1 MASYGVPF
9 QGSKSSIAKWL
20 VDLLPPS
27 HTFVDLFAGGCA
39 VTHCAMLSGK
49 WERFV
54 ANDLTDAPAMFVD
67 AVRGEYDGYCT
78 VPDRDQF
85 NEEKAVDYALS
96 VLYSFSNNGRDYLW
110 SKKLEPVKVH
120 ASRML
125 AMPSMHERRV
135 EYKKF
140 VHALSDYIREGDAV
154 GKLTGSADGKDK
166 GHGLERLQ
174 SLERLERLQ
183 SLQGLERLQSLQ
195 GLERLQSLQMD
206 YREVP
211 IERGATVYADPP
223 YRGTTPG
230 AYAEFDYREFDEW
243 LASVDFPVY
252 VSEYTCPDGC
262 VEIARREK
270 NQTCAANCTKR
281 VQERVFVQ
289 ERFAD
294 RIRKLAKEDEHE

>member
-9 QGSKSSIAKWL
+9 KGSKSTIAKWL

-85 NEEKAVDYALS
+85 NEEKAADYALS
-96 VLYSFSNNGRDYLW
+96 VLYSFSNNGRSYLW

-125 AMPSMHERRV
+125 AMPSMHERRM

-154 GKLTGSADGKDK
+154 WKLTGSADGKDK
-166 GHGLERLQ
+166 GHGLQ
-174 SLERLERLQ
+174 G
-183 SLQGLERLQSLQ
+183 LQGLEGLDRLEL
-195 GLERLQSLQMD
+195 LQMD

-223 YRGTTPG
+223 YRNTKPG

-243 LASVDFPVY
+243 LAYVDFPVY

-270 NQTCAANCTKR
+270 NQTCASNCTKR

-289 ERFAD
+289 ERFATGRD
-294 RIRKLAKEDEHE
+294 GMMAEKEGGHE

>member
-1 MASYGVPF
+1 MERYGVPYK
-9 QGSKSSIAKWL
+9 GSKSSIAKWI

-27 HTFVDLFAGGCA
+27 HTLVDLFAGGCA

-54 ANDLTDAPAMFVD
+54 VNDLTDAPTMFID
-67 AVRGEYDGYCT
+67 AIKGEYDDYCT
-78 VPDRDQF
+78 IPDRDQF
-85 NEEKAVDYALS
+85 NQEKETDYALS
-96 VLYSFSNNGRDYLW
+96 VLNSFSNNGRDYLW

-125 AMPSMHERRV
+125 AMPSMHERRM

-140 VHALSDYIREGDAV
+140 IHALSDYIREGDAV
-154 GKLTGSADGKDK
+154 RKLTGSADGNDK
-166 GHGLERLQ
+166 SHGLQ
-174 SLERLERLQ
+174 G
-183 SLQGLERLQSLQ
+183 LQGLERLQ
-195 GLERLQSLQMD
+195 GLQMD

-223 YRGTTPG
+223 YRGTIPG

-270 NQTCAANCTKR
+270 NQTSAATVTKK

-289 ERFAD
+289 ERFATGRD
-294 RIRKLAKEDEHE
+294 DMLAKEQANE

>member
-1 MASYGVPF
+1 MERYGVPYK
-9 QGSKSSIAKWL
+9 GSKSAIAKWI

-27 HTFVDLFAGGCA
+27 HTLVDLFAGGCA
-39 VTHCAMLSGK
+39 ITHCAMLSGK
-49 WERFV
+49 WDRFV
-54 ANDLTDAPAMFVD
+54 VNDLTDAPTMFVD
-67 AVRGEYDGYCT
+67 AIKGEYDGYCT
-78 VPDRDQF
+78 IPDRDQF
-85 NEEKAVDYALS
+85 NQEKATDYALS
-96 VLYSFSNNGRDYLW
+96 VLNSFSNNGRDYLW

-125 AMPSMHERRV
+125 AMPSVHERRM

-140 VHALSDYIREGDAV
+140 IHALSDYIREGDAV
-154 GKLTGSADGKDK
+154 RKLMGSADGNDK
-166 GHGLERLQ
+166 SHGLQ
-174 SLERLERLQ
+174 SLE
-183 SLQGLERLQSLQ
+183 SLQGLERLQN
-195 GLERLQSLQMD
+195 LERLGSLQILKRLERLQMD

-211 IERGATVYADPP
+211 IERGATIYADPP
-223 YRGTTPG
+223 YRGTIPG

-270 NQTCAANCTKR
+270 SQTSAANCNKR

-289 ERFAD
+289 ERFATGSRSMEQD
-294 RIRKLAKEDEHE
+294 GE

>member
-1 MASYGVPF
+1 MERYGVPY
-9 QGSKSSIAKWL
+9 QGSKSAIAKWI

-27 HTFVDLFAGGCA
+27 HTLVDLFAGGCA

-54 ANDLTDAPAMFVD
+54 VNDLTDAPTMFVD
-67 AVRGEYDGYCT
+67 AIRGEYDGYCT
-78 VPDRDQF
+78 IPDRDQF
-85 NEEKAVDYALS
+85 NQEKATDYALS
-96 VLYSFSNNGRDYLW
+96 VLNSFSNNGRSYLW
-110 SKKLEPVKVH
+110 SKELEPVKVH

-125 AMPSMHERRV
+125 AMPSMHERRM

-140 VHALSDYIREGDAV
+140 IHALSDYLRGGDAV
-154 GKLTGSADGKDK
+154 RKLTGSADGKDK
-166 GHGLERLQ
+166 SHGLQSLQ
-174 SLERLERLQ
+174 SLENLER
-183 SLQGLERLQSLQ
+183 
-195 GLERLQSLQMD
+195 LQMD

-223 YRGTTPG
+223 YRGTIPG

-262 VEIARREK
+262 VEIARRDK
-270 NQTCAANCTKR
+270 NQTSAATCTKK

-289 ERFAD
+289 ERFATGRD
-294 RIRKLAKEDEHE
+294 GMLANEQANE

>member
-9 QGSKSSIAKWL
+9 KGSKSAIAKWL

-67 AVRGEYDGYCT
+67 AVRGEYDGHCT

-96 VLYSFSNNGRDYLW
+96 VLYSFANNGRSYLW
-110 SKKLEPVKVH
+110 PKKLEPVKVH

-140 VHALSDYIREGDAV
+140 IHALSDYIRGGDAV
-154 GKLTGSADGKDK
+154 GKLMGPADGKDK
-166 GHGLERLQ
+166 SHGLQGLEG
-174 SLERLERLQ
+174 LERLERLQ
-183 SLQGLERLQSLQ
+183 CLQGLQGLELM
-195 GLERLQSLQMD
+195 QMD

-243 LASVDFPVY
+243 LASVYFPVY

-289 ERFAD
+289 ERFATGRD
-294 RIRKLAKEDEHE
+294 GMMAAKEGER

>member
-1 MASYGVPF
+1 MERYGVPYK
-9 QGSKSSIAKWL
+9 GSKSAIAKWI

-27 HTFVDLFAGGCA
+27 HTLVDLFAGGCA

-49 WERFV
+49 WDRFV
-54 ANDLTDAPAMFVD
+54 VNDLTDAPTMFVD
-67 AVRGEYDGYCT
+67 AIKGEYDGYCT
-78 VPDRDQF
+78 IPDRDQF
-85 NEEKAVDYALS
+85 NQEKATDYALS
-96 VLYSFSNNGRDYLW
+96 VLNSFSNNGSDYLW
-110 SKKLEPVKVH
+110 SKELEPVKVH

-125 AMPSMHERRV
+125 AMPSMHERRM

-140 VHALSDYIREGDAV
+140 IHALSDYIREGDAV
-154 GKLTGSADGKDK
+154 RKLTGSSDGKDK
-166 GHGLERLQ
+166 AHGLQRLEC
-174 SLERLERLQ
+174 LERLERLQ
-183 SLQGLERLQSLQ
+183 GLLGLERLQGLQGLQGLERL
-195 GLERLQSLQMD
+195 ERLQMD

-223 YRGTTPG
+223 YRGTIPG

-262 VEIARREK
+262 VEIARRDK
-270 NQTCAANCTKR
+270 NQTSAATCTKK

-289 ERFAD
+289 ERFATGRD
-294 RIRKLAKEDEHE
+294 EEEDE

>member
-9 QGSKSSIAKWL
+9 KGSKSTIAKWL
-20 VDLLPPS
+20 VGLLPPS

-78 VPDRDQF
+78 VPDRSQFDQ
-85 NEEKAVDYALS
+85 EKAADYALS
-96 VLYSFSNNGRDYLW
+96 VLYSFSNSGRSYLW
-110 SKKLEPVKVH
+110 SKKFEPVKVH

-125 AMPSMHERRV
+125 AMPSIHERRV

-140 VHALSDYIREGDAV
+140 IHALSDYIREGDAV
-154 GKLTGSADGKDK
+154 GKLMGSADGKDRS
-166 GHGLERLQ
+166 HGLQCLEG
-174 SLERLERLQ
+174 LERLERLQ
-183 SLQGLERLQSLQ
+183 RLQGLQGLERLQ
-195 GLERLQSLQMD
+195 RLQMD

-211 IERGATVYADPP
+211 IESGATVYADPP

-270 NQTCAANCTKR
+270 NQTCAASCTKM

-289 ERFAD
+289 ERFATD
-294 RIRKLAKEDEHE
+294 RIRKLARKEGGSDE

>member
-1 MASYGVPF
+1 MARYGVPY
-9 QGSKSSIAKWL
+9 QGSKSAIAKWL

-54 ANDLTDAPAMFVD
+54 ANDLTDAPTMFVD
-67 AVRGEYDGYCT
+67 AIRGEYDGYCT

-85 NEEKAVDYALS
+85 NEEKAADYALS

-125 AMPSMHERRV
+125 SMPSMHERRM

-140 VHALSDYIREGDAV
+140 IHALSDYIRGGDAV
-154 GKLTGSADGKDK
+154 MKLTGSADGKDK
-166 GHGLERLQ
+166 SHGLQELQ
-174 SLERLERLQ
+174 QLQGLERLERLQ
-183 SLQGLERLQSLQ
+183 GLECLQGLKR
-195 GLERLQSLQMD
+195 LERLQMD

-223 YRGTTPG
+223 YRGTRPG

-270 NQTCAANCTKR
+270 NQTSAATVTKK

-289 ERFAD
+289 ERFATVRD
-294 RIRKLAKEDEHE
+294 GMLAEKEQGNE

>member
-1 MASYGVPF
+1 MARYGVPYK
-9 QGSKSSIAKWL
+9 GSKSGIAKWI

-27 HTFVDLFAGGCA
+27 HTLVDLFAGGCA

-54 ANDLTDAPAMFVD
+54 VNDITDAPTMFVD
-67 AVRGEYDGYCT
+67 AIRGEYDGYCT
-78 VPDRDQF
+78 IPDRDQF
-85 NEEKAVDYALS
+85 NQEKATDYALS
-96 VLYSFSNNGRDYLW
+96 VLNSFSNNGRDYLW

-125 AMPSMHERRV
+125 AMPSMHERRM

-140 VHALSDYIREGDAV
+140 VHALSDYIRGGDAPR
-154 GKLTGSADGKDK
+154 KLTGSADGKDK
-166 GHGLERLQ
+166 SHGLQ
-174 SLERLERLQ
+174 SLERLQ
-183 SLQGLERLQSLQ
+183 SLQSLER
-195 GLERLQSLQMD
+195 LQMD

-211 IERGATVYADPP
+211 VESGATVYADPP
-223 YRGTTPG
+223 YRGTIPG

-252 VSEYTCPDGC
+252 VSEYTCPAGC

-270 NQTCAANCTKR
+270 NQTSAATVTKK

-294 RIRKLAKEDEHE
+294 ALPSCADEKDEE

>member
-1 MASYGVPF
+1 MECYGVPYK
-9 QGSKSSIAKWL
+9 GSKSKIAKWI

-27 HTFVDLFAGGCA
+27 HTLVDLFAGGCA

-54 ANDLTDAPAMFVD
+54 VNDLTDAPTMFID
-67 AVRGEYDGYCT
+67 AIKGEYDDYCT
-78 VPDRDQF
+78 IPDRDQF
-85 NEEKAVDYALS
+85 NHEKATAYALS
-96 VLYSFSNNGRDYLW
+96 VLNSCSNNGRNYLW

-125 AMPSMHERRV
+125 AMPSMHERRM

-140 VHALSDYIREGDAV
+140 IHALSDYIREGDAV
-154 GKLTGSADGKDK
+154 RKLTGSADGKDK
-166 GHGLERLQ
+166 AHGLQSLQSLQ
-174 SLERLERLQ
+174 SLER
-183 SLQGLERLQSLQ
+183 
-195 GLERLQSLQMD
+195 LQMD
-206 YREVP
+206 YREVQ

-223 YRGTTPG
+223 YRGTIPG

-270 NQTCAANCTKR
+270 NQTSAATVTKK

-289 ERFAD
+289 ERFATGRD
-294 RIRKLAKEDEHE
+294 DMLAKEQANE

>member
-1 MASYGVPF
+1 MERYGVPYK
-9 QGSKSSIAKWL
+9 GSKSAIAKWI

-27 HTFVDLFAGGCA
+27 HTLVDLFAGGCA

-54 ANDLTDAPAMFVD
+54 VNDLTDAPTMFIV
-67 AVRGEYDGYCT
+67 AIKGEYDDYCT
-78 VPDRDQF
+78 IPDRDQF
-85 NEEKAVDYALS
+85 NQEKATDYALS
-96 VLYSFSNNGRDYLW
+96 VLNSFSNNGRDYLW

-125 AMPSMHERRV
+125 AMPSMHERRM

-140 VHALSDYIREGDAV
+140 IHALSDYIREGDAV
-154 GKLTGSADGKDK
+154 RKLTGSADGKDK
-166 GHGLERLQ
+166 SHGLQGLQSLEGLERLQ
-174 SLERLERLQ
+174 SLERL
-183 SLQGLERLQSLQ
+183 
-195 GLERLQSLQMD
+195 QMD
-206 YREVP
+206 YRDVP

-223 YRGTTPG
+223 YRGTIPG

-243 LASVDFPVY
+243 LDSVDFPVY

-270 NQTCAANCTKR
+270 NQTCAANCNKR

-289 ERFAD
+289 ERFATGRD
-294 RIRKLAKEDEHE
+294 DILAKEQDND

>member
-1 MASYGVPF
+1 MERYGVPYK
-9 QGSKSSIAKWL
+9 GSKSSIAKWI

-27 HTFVDLFAGGCA
+27 HTLVDLFAGGCA

-54 ANDLTDAPAMFVD
+54 VNDLTDAPTMFID
-67 AVRGEYDGYCT
+67 AIKGEYDDYCT
-78 VPDRDQF
+78 IPDRDQF
-85 NEEKAVDYALS
+85 NQEKATDYALS
-96 VLYSFSNNGRDYLW
+96 VLNSFSNNGRDYLW

-125 AMPSMHERRV
+125 AMPSMHERRM

-140 VHALSDYIREGDAV
+140 IHALRDYIREGDAV
-154 GKLTGSADGKDK
+154 RKLTGSADGKDK
-166 GHGLERLQ
+166 GHWLE

-183 SLQGLERLQSLQ
+183 SLER
-195 GLERLQSLQMD
+195 LQMD

-223 YRGTTPG
+223 YRGTIPG

-270 NQTCAANCTKR
+270 NQTSAATVTKK

-289 ERFAD
+289 ERFATGRD
-294 RIRKLAKEDEHE
+294 DMLAKEQANE